1 VNDVKQTLVISIV
14 SFLLGGFVT
23 YFVTDYIY
31 LKSQAEA
38 SSQLSTKT
46 QKIAKALPKLKKQR
60 QPKRVDPF
68 DHFFQN
74 ALNSFGTMRPH
85 GFAGSAFDA
94 LNDDFGNDPVQI
106 YEKEDNNYKYIE
118 LVSDGLDK
126 ENLDINIENGMVTIK
141 GEIKKSD
148 QRGNSQTQYYS
159 TFQKSFN
166 VPRGVVE
173 EEVSFDS
180 RDNKVIVKFPK
191 QKV

>member
-1 VNDVKQTLVISIV
+1 MKDVKQTLVISIV

-46 QKIAKALPKLKKQR
+46 QKIAKALPKLKKEK
-60 QPKRVDPF
+60 KRVDPF

-74 ALNSFGTMRPH
+74 ALNSFG
-85 GFAGSAFDA
+85 
-94 LNDDFGNDPVQI
+94 NDLVQI

-126 ENLDINIENGMVTIK
+126 ENLNINIENGMVTIK

-166 VPRGVVE
+166 VPIGVVE